1 MLKDF
6 EGKVCLI
13 TGAARGIGEAIAR
26 LFHQRGAKLALI
38 DLDQEGLKKLGAEL
52 SGSQIYCG
60 DITSQEF
67 VDHTITQITQA
78 EGPVSVLVNNAGITK
93 DNLIGKITNQDWD
106 RVMEVNLKAPFML
119 SRAVFPQMK
128 ERKYGKIVNM
138 ISASWLG
145 NIGQGNYS
153 ASKAGLVG
161 LTRTMAQEFAR
172 YNINVNGVSP
182 GLVDTPMIKTIP
194 NDVKEKLINA
204 RPLRRIGQP
213 LEIAEAV
220 AFLASDRAA
229 YITGQILH
237 VDGGKSVGA

>member
-6 EGKVCLI
+6 DGKVCII

-26 LFHQRGAKLALI
+26 MFHQRGAKLALI
-38 DLDQEGLKKLGAEL
+38 DMDGEGLKKLGAEL
-52 SGSQIYCG
+52 SGSQIYIG
-60 DITSQEF
+60 DITSQDF
-67 VDHTITQITQA
+67 VDNTIAQVA
-78 EGPVSVLVNNAGITK
+78 KSLGPVSVLVNNAGITK
-93 DNLIGKITNQDWD
+93 DNLIGNITNQDWD

-119 SRAVFPQMK
+119 GRAVFPMMK
-128 ERKYGKIVNM
+128 EKKYGKIVNM

-172 YNINVNGVSP
+172 YNVNVNGVSP
-182 GLVDTPMIKTIP
+182 GLVDTPMIKSIP
-194 NDVKEKLINA
+194 ENVKEKLINA
-204 RPLRRIGQP
+204 RPLKRIGRP
-213 LEIAEAV
+213 EEIAEAV

-237 VDGGKSVGA
+237 VDGGKSV

>member
-1 MLKDF
+1 M
-6 EGKVCLI
+6 I

-26 LFHQRGAKLALI
+26 LFHQRGAKLVLI
-38 DLDQEGLKKLGAEL
+38 DMDKQGLEQLGSEL
-52 SGSQIYCG
+52 SGCQIYVG

-67 VDHTITQITQA
+67 VDDTITQVSKS
-78 EGPVSVLVNNAGITK
+78 EGPLGCVSVLVNNAGITR
-93 DNLIGKITNQDWD
+93 DNLIGNITNQDWD

-119 SRAVFPQMK
+119 GRAVFPQMK

-182 GLVDTPMIKTIP
+182 GLVDTPMIKSIP
-194 NDVKEKLINA
+194 DNVKEKLINA
-204 RPLRRIGQP
+204 RPLKRIGKP
-213 LEIAEAV
+213 HEIAEAV

-237 VDGGKSVGA
+237 VDGGKSVGV